1 MLTQT
6 NVFLALWT
14 CVIKLEDYEDPSI
27 CSSVL
32 VSKITMISKWIT
44 NGTHCIHSDKHFL
57 SRFTII
63 SFFPGEKSNR
73 GSLIEEINSTTFVQK
88 NFASNKLDPA
98 TLMTVPLPKPRTT
111 KTNEKPENLFHPN
124 VSCIF

>member
-1 MLTQT
+1 M
-6 NVFLALWT
+6 
-14 CVIKLEDYEDPSI
+14 
-27 CSSVL
+27 
-32 VSKITMISKWIT
+32 
-44 NGTHCIHSDKHFL
+44 
-57 SRFTII
+57 

-98 TLMTVPLPKPRTT
+98 ALMTVPLPKPRTT

>member
-1 MLTQT
+1 MGHTVYTLINISSQGLQLL
-6 NVFLALWT
+6 VFF
-14 CVIKLEDYEDPSI
+14 S
-27 CSSVL
+27 
-32 VSKITMISKWIT
+32 
-44 NGTHCIHSDKHFL
+44 
-57 SRFTII
+57 
-63 SFFPGEKSNR
+63 GEKSNR

>member
-1 MLTQT
+1 MEHTLYTLI
-6 NVFLALWT
+6 N
-14 CVIKLEDYEDPSI
+14 I
-27 CSSVL
+27 SSQGLQLL
-32 VSKITMISKWIT
+32 V
-44 NGTHCIHSDKHFL
+44 
-57 SRFTII
+57 
-63 SFFPGEKSNR
+63 FFPGEKSNR